1 MDDLDEQVR
10 KNRYQNLLK
19 LLENSTKLT
28 NIFESRLKK
37 CKQQIIK

>member
-1 MDDLDEQVR
+1 MEDLDEQVR
-10 KNRYQNLLK
+10 KKRYQNLLS

-28 NIFESRLKK
+28 NLFETRLKK